1 MKISKDLYM
10 RISDATKVDYE
21 GIILSDDLFYVEP
34 DIVENMF
41 KDMFCTINSLEERIE
56 ELENPGEFDE
66 HSAWQDQCLEEE

>member
-10 RISDATKVDYE
+10 RISDKTSRDYE

-34 DIVENMF
+34 EVIENMF
-41 KDMFCTINSLEERIE
+41 KDMFCEIDGLEEKIE
-56 ELENPGEFDE
+56 DLEKPREFDE

>member
-41 KDMFCTINSLEERIE
+41 KDMFCTIDSLEERIE